1 MACTKPIKPRVS
13 ARPLLRSE
21 ASRRKFIA
29 DLYRNIDGSRLAKD
43 EGRLQA
49 NRSTVY
55 GELTTRGLGKLVTR
69 LHLTRRDVFYDLGCG
84 TGKVILEIAATV
96 PLKKCVGIEIA
107 KSRLMKAET
116 VAGKVREQGLLK
128 ARQFELRHENFLNS
142 DFSDATVLYT
152 CSTCFSDNLM
162 KELTRKIAALN
173 RELLF
178 ITFQDLVRDHH
189 NFQLLDTWHL
199 DTSWKKGA
207 AVRVYKV
214 VSR

>member
-1 MACTKPIKPRVS
+1 MARTKPIKPGVS
-13 ARPLLRSE
+13 ARPIPRSE
-21 ASRRKFIA
+21 AWRRKLMA
-29 DLYRNIDGSRLAKD
+29 HLYRDIDGSRLASD
-43 EGRLQA
+43 EGRLRA

-55 GELTTRGLGKLVTR
+55 GELTTKGIRKLLTR
-69 LHLTRRDVFYDLGCG
+69 LRLNQRDVFYDLGCG
-84 TGKVILEIAATV
+84 TGKVILEIGTAV

-107 KSRLMKAET
+107 KSRLLKAET
-116 VAGKVREQGLLK
+116 VTRKVREQGLVK
-128 ARQFELRHENFLNS
+128 ARQLELRHENFLNS
-142 DFSDATVLYT
+142 DLSDATVLYT

-162 KELTRKIAALN
+162 KQLTGKIAALN

-178 ITFQDLVRDHH
+178 ITFQDLVRDHR

-214 VSR
+214 VPG